1 MINPDIKIWCTYHM
15 PEQITEYN
23 IKETDIIKLFYS
35 DNESLKEE
43 NINDLNRYLSEIV
56 KIKSILNMLAFVII
70 EDILIVLI
78 LIL

>member
-43 NINDLNRYLSEIV
+43 NDYNTYRESLSGKVVIT
-56 KIKSILNMLAFVII
+56 KI
-70 EDILIVLI
+70 
-78 LIL
+78 

>member
-35 DNESLKEE
+35 DNESLKE
-43 NINDLNRYLSEIV
+43 Y
-56 KIKSILNMLAFVII
+56 K
-70 EDILIVLI
+70 
-78 LIL
+78 

>member
-43 NINDLNRYLSEIV
+43 NVNDLNRYLSEIV
-56 KIKSILNMLAFVII
+56 TYYYVWKN
-70 EDILIVLI
+70 
-78 LIL
+78 